1 MKSNLLIGLFCTI
14 CCLYRTQILAQ
25 EKEYQVTCIGF
36 YNLENLFDTE
46 DDPNI
51 FDEDF
56 TPSGKRLWTEDLY
69 TEKLGNMAKVIAELG
84 TELTPD
90 GIAILG
96 VSEIENR
103 KVLEDLVAEEQL
115 KNRDYQIVHF
125 DSPDKRGIDVG
136 LLYQAKY
143 YEVTNSKAI
152 PLMIYD
158 DKEERIF
165 TRDILLVSGNF
176 QGEPLHILVNH
187 WPSRRGGE
195 KASAPL
201 RNAGA
206 DRCKLIID
214 SLKQIDANAKFMP
227 LADLNDDPVSPS
239 VKKHLAAQSDLKKLK
254 KGDLF
259 NPMYKYYKKG
269 IGTLAYRDAWSLF
282 DQIIL
287 TESLTNKKQKGF
299 QYYRT
304 DIYNKKYLVQKTGR
318 YKGYPYRTFSGDT
331 YQGGYSDHYPVF
343 VYLIKEK

>member
-1 MKSNLLIGLFCTI
+1 MKYYLIGLLCTLFCFSSQTF
-14 CCLYRTQILAQ
+14 AQ
-25 EKEYQVTCIGF
+25 EKEYQVACVGF

-46 DDPNI
+46 DDPEKR
-51 FDEDF
+51 DGDF
-56 TPSGKRLWTEDLY
+56 TPEGKRLWTEDLY
-69 TEKLGNMAKVIAELG
+69 AEKLDNMAKVVAELG

-103 KVLEDLVAEEQL
+103 KVLEDLVAEEKL

-158 DKEERIF
+158 DNEERIF

-195 KASAPL
+195 KRSAPL

-206 DRCKLIID
+206 DRCKLVID
-214 SLKQIDANAKFMP
+214 SLRKIDANAKIM
-227 LADLNDDPVSPS
+227 LMGDLNDDPVSPS
-239 VKKHLAAQSDLKKLK
+239 VKKHLAAKSDVKKLK

-282 DQIIL
+282 DQIIM
-287 TESLTNKKQKGF
+287 TESLTNKKQTGF